1 MVSRRVLTRFVAKE
15 LIEGEKQSDVVT
27 QLAAYIVEHRLQNDI
42 SLIVGDIA
50 QNLAI
55 MGRTTAYVTTA
66 RPLAPTLLAEVK
78 RKVMSMESVKD
89 AEIIELIDPNILG
102 GVVIE
107 TPTKRF
113 DASVAHKLKRL
124 KHAV

>member
-1 MVSRRVLTRFVAKE
+1 MVSRRVLTRHIAKE
-15 LIEGEKQSDVVT
+15 LYGGEKQSEVVS
-27 QLAAYIVEHRLQNDI
+27 QLAAYIVEHRLQNEI
-42 SLIVGDIA
+42 GQIVGDIA
-50 QNLAI
+50 HNLAN

-66 RPLAPTLLAEVK
+66 RPLDPALLASVK
-78 RKVMSMESVKD
+78 QKVLNMESVKD
-89 AEIIELIDPNILG
+89 AEIIEIVDPAILG

>member
-1 MVSRRVLTRFVAKE
+1 MVSRRVLTRHIAKE
-15 LIEGEKQSDVVT
+15 LFHGEKQSEVVT

-42 SLIVGDIA
+42 SQIVGDIA
-50 QNLAI
+50 RNLAV

-66 RPLAPTLLAEVK
+66 RPLDPALLAEV
-78 RKVMSMESVKD
+78 RQKVLKMESVED
-89 AEIIELIDPNILG
+89 AEIIELIDPAILG

>member
-1 MVSRRVLTRFVAKE
+1 MVSRRVLTRHIAKE
-15 LIEGEKQSDVVT
+15 LYRGEKQSEVVT
-27 QLAAYIVEHRLQNDI
+27 QLAAYIVEHRLQNEI
-42 SLIVGDIA
+42 SQIVGDIA
-50 QNLAI
+50 HNLAI

-66 RPLAPTLLAEVK
+66 RPLDPALQADVK
-78 RKVMSMESVKD
+78 QKVLSMESVKD
-89 AEIIELIDPNILG
+89 AEIIELVDPAIIG
-102 GVVIE
+102 GVIIE